1 MPHETTARNTNQKG
15 ATLISPELAFARLP
29 GMYPLPLPSVGL
41 TLNRRV
47 VVQVLD
53 QMCSIDL
60 RSDADKQSLARHL
73 GRRPVGDHVAIA
85 IIVGWSAN
93 EHVLPGRMLPDTPM
107 RSVLFKRPEPLKYH
121 LRTVGWVSAGDV
133 LAPGT
138 TLDDIV
144 RSLI

>member
-1 MPHETTARNTNQKG
+1 MH
-15 ATLISPELAFARLP
+15 
-29 GMYPLPLPSVGL
+29 PLPLPSVGL
-41 TLNRRV
+41 PLNKGV

-60 RSDADKQSLARHL
+60 RPDADKQSLARHL

-85 IIVGWSAN
+85 IIVGWFAN
-93 EHVLPGRMLPDTPM
+93 EHVLRGRMLLDTLM
-107 RSVLFKRPEPLKYH
+107 RSVLVKRPEPLKYH
-121 LRTVGWVSAGDV
+121 LRTVGWVSSEDV

-138 TLDDIV
+138 ILDDIV